1 MRSRTFT
8 AQFLWMLLSVSML
21 DGTLATGAGTDRT
34 PASMSKPVVTGR
46 ELALRGRLRVTGA
59 QMEQQ
64 QSLLTINGAW
74 TFSPCSATVTDGFA
88 DTLVLRDDGTFTE
101 FQTVFSDSS
110 CQPRA
115 IVSRVEGVYF
125 LRADGTEA
133 RKMTL
138 VANKATAGAD
148 GRATLRD
155 LSPPVK
161 IFAHFELDDTTL
173 SLAIEGDS
181 GPSKGAY
188 SKLSFPYRRSWSP
201 MIHTTQQG
209 PHGSG

>member
-1 MRSRTFT
+1 MRSRTIT
-8 AQFLWMLLSVSML
+8 SQCLWMLLSLS
-21 DGTLATGAGTDRT
+21 TLAATPATGAGTDGT
-34 PASMSKPVVTGR
+34 LAPVPKPAATGS
-46 ELALRGRLRVTGA
+46 EWALRDRPRVTGA

-64 QSLLTINGAW
+64 ESLPAINGAW
-74 TFSPCSATVTDGFA
+74 TFSPCSATLTDGFA

-133 RKMTL
+133 RRMTL

-155 LSPPVK
+155 LSPPVR

-173 SLAIEGDS
+173 SLAIDSDS

-188 SKLSFPYRRSWSP
+188 SKLSFPYRRSRS
-201 MIHTTQQG
+201 
-209 PHGSG
+209 

>member
-1 MRSRTFT
+1 MSLRTIT
-8 AQFLWMLLSVSML
+8 SQFLWMMLSLCML
-21 DGTLATGAGTDRT
+21 AATPATGAGTDGT
-34 PASMSKPVVTGR
+34 PASVAKPVAIGSQW
-46 ELALRGRLRVTGA
+46 ALRDRLRVTGA
-59 QMEQQ
+59 QMKQQ
-64 QSLLTINGAW
+64 VSMPTISGVW

-101 FQTVFSDSS
+101 LQTVFSDSS

-125 LRADGTEA
+125 FKGDGTVA
-133 RKMTL
+133 RRLTL

-155 LSPPVK
+155 LSPPVW
-161 IFAHFELDDTTL
+161 IFAHFELDDMTL
-173 SLAIEGDS
+173 SLAIDSDS
-181 GPSKGAY
+181 GPSSGAY
-188 SKLSFPYRRSWSP
+188 SKLSFPYRRTWTP
-201 MIHTTQQG
+201 LINITQEG

>member
-1 MRSRTFT
+1 
-8 AQFLWMLLSVSML
+8 MLLSFSML
-21 DGTLATGAGTDRT
+21 DATLATGANSDRT
-34 PASMSKPVVTGR
+34 PASMSNSLVTGS
-46 ELALRGRLRVTGA
+46 EWALPDRRRMPGA
-59 QMEQQ
+59 QMDLQE
-64 QSLLTINGAW
+64 SLPAINGAW

-88 DTLVLRDDGTFTE
+88 DTLVLRDDGTFSE
-101 FQTVFSDSS
+101 FQTVFSDPS

-125 LRADGTEA
+125 LRADGTQA
-133 RKMTL
+133 RRMTL

-155 LSPPVK
+155 LSPPVR
-161 IFAHFELDDTTL
+161 IFAHFELDDMTL
-173 SLAIEGDS
+173 SLAIDSDS

-201 MIHTTQQG
+201 MINSTKQV